1 MAFQKVGSRVENNG
15 VAHWRTTCSW
25 VKERAI
31 GAPAHR
37 RVQKEERMERH
48 RNAESHKQN
57 TVADEEGYGSR
68 YCTMPLGDAHS
79 KKQLDGHFQQS
90 SSVPEE

>member
-1 MAFQKVGSRVENNG
+1 MAFQKAGSRVENNG

-25 VKERAI
+25 AKERAI

-37 RVQKEERMERH
+37 RVQMEERMERL

-57 TVADEEGYGSR
+57 RVVDEEGYGSR

-90 SSVPEE
+90 SSELDE